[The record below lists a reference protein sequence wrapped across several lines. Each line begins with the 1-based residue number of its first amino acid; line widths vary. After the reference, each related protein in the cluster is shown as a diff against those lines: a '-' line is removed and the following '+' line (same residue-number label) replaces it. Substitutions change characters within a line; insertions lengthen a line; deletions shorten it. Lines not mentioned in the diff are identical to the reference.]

1 MNAEQRLI
9 VRVLWGLVAATA
21 WAMAIAMLV
30 PQPASAQNRIETGP
44 SLPVKVQLEG
54 VPTGALVTMLMRDVM
69 KVPYVIGPEV
79 LADKK
84 PVSVNLV
91 MPRRELPVRVVRF
104 LRGIGL
110 TVDLEGGT
118 VYVTKGNKQA
128 SSFAPAGPIGS
139 PLDPATPAPP
149 IASPIAATSFH
160 DRGNNVAGISQQSES
175 AQTPAQDPD
184 HVFAIIRPAHR
195 SPGEVAEFLT
205 ALLPG
210 LTISARNDTGAENVT
225 RPQRFEGDAI
235 AIGGERRDVDR
246 AIAIARSIDKPR
258 PQVEIRAVLF
268 EVRTTESRASAL
280 SLLAEVAGAS
290 VQVETGP
297 IGGNNI
303 VRFAT
308 GGLRAVLS
316 ATRADGRFKV
326 VAEPSLAA
334 LSGSSATINAGS
346 QVPTIGAVTFA
357 EDGSPVRSVVY
368 RDSGVS
374 LTVAPIV
381 RGGEIE
387 LSVQQE
393 RSSFAKTTTGVD
405 DSPTLNRASASALLA
420 MAPGE
425 TIALAGLK
433 ENSEGDGRQR
443 FLGGLFGGR
452 SREKSDS
459 ELLLLI
465 QADLAPVRPS
475 VGLSVELIGDELD
488 DAA

>member
-1 MNAEQRLI
+1 MRMNNLLRD
-9 VRVLWGLVAATA
+9 LWGVVFVI
-21 WAMAIAMLV
+21 AIALAV
-30 PQPASAQNRIETGP
+30 SILQSAPVHAQNVDVGP
-44 SLPVKVQLEG
+44 SRPVKVQLEG
-54 VPTGALVTMLMRDVM
+54 VPTGALVTILMRDVM
-69 KVPYVIGPEV
+69 KVPYVIGPDV

-110 TVDLEGGT
+110 TVNLEGGT
-118 VYVTKGNKQA
+118 VYVTKGSIQPA
-128 SSFAPAGPIGS
+128 SVAPAGPIGS
-139 PLDPATPAPP
+139 PLAPAGYAPPVAHAPP
-149 IASPIAATSFH
+149 ITSPLS
-160 DRGNNVAGISQQSES
+160 NVAGISQQSES
-175 AQTPAQDPD
+175 VEKAAEDLEQ
-184 HVFAIIRPAHR
+184 VFAIIRPAHR

-235 AIGGERRDVDR
+235 AVGGERRDVDR

-297 IGGNNI
+297 IVGNNI

-357 EDGSPVRSVVY
+357 EDGTAVRSVVY

-475 VGLSVELIGDELD
+475 VGLSVEIIGAEADE
-488 DAA
+488 A

>member
-1 MNAEQRLI
+1 MTERDWFRRWLWPLI
-9 VRVLWGLVAATA
+9 FAVW
-21 WAMAIAMLV
+21 WAMAVAMVTPSPLG
-30 PQPASAQNRIETGP
+30 AQERIETGP
-44 SLPVKVQLEG
+44 SRPVKVQLEG

-69 KVPYVIGPEV
+69 KVPYVIGPDV

-110 TVDLEGGT
+110 TVNLEGGT
-118 VYVTKGNKQA
+118 VYVTKG
-128 SSFAPAGPIGS
+128 PANAYRPAALADPQGPAALPIGS
-139 PLDPATPAPP
+139 PLAPQ
-149 IASPIAATSFH
+149 AAPIAAP
-160 DRGNNVAGISQQSES
+160 SQALAVTRSENRS
-175 AQTPAQDPD
+175 ENLNEPEPES
-184 HVFAIIRPAHR
+184 VFAIIRPAHR

-225 RPQRFEGDAI
+225 RPQRFEGDAL
-235 AIGGERRDVDR
+235 AIGGERQDVER

-297 IGGNNI
+297 IVGNNI

-387 LSVQQE
+387 LAVQQE

-452 SREKSDS
+452 SREKSES

-465 QADLAPVRPS
+465 QADIAPARDVAP
-475 VGLSVELIGDELD
+475 LSVEYIGEGEKV
-488 DAA
+488 DA